1 MNGKM
6 FENYALII
14 AADILFAVQFLFTK
28 LYRNDEQD
36 GLTASLNFS
45 MGSMAVICVMMLCL
59 LRFQVAVTGFSL
71 LMSGAMA
78 CVFLLLTYFSIASL
92 AHVNLSL
99 YSVFMMLGGMLL
111 PFVYGIV
118 FLGEALTAGKVI
130 CVALI
135 AAAMALSVERGTS
148 QKGAFKYYIGV
159 FLING
164 MSSVVSKIHQIHPE
178 KNVPT
183 ANFLFLTDVI
193 VIVAAAML
201 IYFRAGRKG
210 FMPIFSRKYWK
221 CFGGYGLSSGTAEF
235 LSMTAMISL
244 PASIQFSLVSGGVIV
259 CSTVISVICGERQS
273 AKTILSVILA
283 LAALIVVGL

>member
-1 MNGKM
+1 M
-6 FENYALII
+6 ENYALIF
-14 AADILFAVQFLFTK
+14 AADILYAVQFLFTK
-28 LYRNDEQD
+28 LYQNNEQD

-45 MGSMAVICVMMLCL
+45 MGSMAVICVMMLCM

-71 LMSGAMA
+71 LMSSVMA
-78 CVFLLLTYFSIASL
+78 CVCLGLVYFSIASL
-92 AHVNLSL
+92 ARVNLSL

-111 PFVYGIV
+111 PFVYGLL

-130 CVALI
+130 CVLLI
-135 AAAMALSVERGTS
+135 AASMALSVERGVS

-183 ANFLFLTDVI
+183 ANFLFLTDLMVI
-193 VIVAAAML
+193 AVSALL
-201 IYFRAGRKG
+201 ICCRAGRKG
-210 FMPIFSRKYWK
+210 FQPIFSRKHWK
-221 CFGGYGLSSGTAEF
+221 CFGGYGLSAGTAEF

-259 CSTVISVICGERQS
+259 CSTVISILRREKQS
-273 AKTILSVILA
+273 VKTVLSVLLA